1 VASGAHPDAVTM
13 MYEQFPVLEPK
24 DISDAVIYSLGT
36 PGRVQVVFFLN
47 NFICEQIRHSLNLLI
62 FRSMKLQYI
71 LLARARQLPKQ
82 AHQAPT

>member
-36 PGRVQVVFFLN
+36 PGRVQVVLYTKFANKFDSR
-47 NFICEQIRHSLNLLI
+47 EI
-62 FRSMKLQYI
+62 F
-71 LLARARQLPKQ
+71 
-82 AHQAPT
+82 